1 MTMTEAPPNSTPKAG
16 RVENLTRMGVG
27 KEPGTIHRTTKAL
40 KDAILLGAVM
50 ADARLN
56 YKAVRND
63 PEATAEQKA
72 AAKEAA
78 AKADGALEG
87 YCAWLAE
94 HHPASFAPLLA
105 KVLPI
110 QIKSSGGPID
120 PASGPGVAE
129 LGQAIAFALRLGTVQ
144 KPQPKT
150 INGTTNPTTQERK
163 I

>member
-1 MTMTEAPPNSTPKAG
+1 MIEAPTNSRPNGG
-16 RVENLTRMGVG
+16 RTENLTMAGVG
-27 KEPGTIHRTTKAL
+27 KAPGTLNRTTKAL

-50 ADARLN
+50 ADARLH

-72 AAKEAA
+72 EAKAA
-78 AKADGALEG
+78 AQRADGTLEG

-94 HHPASFAPLLA
+94 QHPASFAPLLA

-120 PASGPGVAE
+120 PADGLGIDE
-129 LGQAIAFALRLGTVQ
+129 LGQALAFALRLAGTK
-144 KPQPKT
+144 KPEPKT
-150 INGTTNPTTQERK
+150 INGTTNATPQERK